1 MQVQLHM
8 HIHVESHLSTA
19 VTVTSLQLRITPSTL
34 WYSIALRIEL
44 GPEIPISD
52 AYSKVA
58 WEKYNILKEKKMDF
72 FFKCPKNF
80 FLPVT

>member
-1 MQVQLHM
+1 M

-19 VTVTSLQLRITPSTL
+19 VTVTSLQLRISPSTL

-58 WEKYNILKEKKMDF
+58 WEKYNILKEKKLDF
-72 FFKCPKNF
+72 FFFNVQRT
-80 FLPVT
+80 FLPTT

>member
-1 MQVQLHM
+1 M
-8 HIHVESHLSTA
+8 
-19 VTVTSLQLRITPSTL
+19 TSLQLRISPSTL

-58 WEKYNILKEKKMDF
+58 WEKYNILKEKKLDF
-72 FFKCPKNF
+72 FFF
-80 FLPVT
+80 

>member
-1 MQVQLHM
+1 M

-19 VTVTSLQLRITPSTL
+19 VTVTSLQLRISPSTL

-58 WEKYNILKEKKMDF
+58 WEKYNILKEKKLDF
-72 FFKCPKNF
+72 FFF
-80 FLPVT
+80 